1 MPRGKN
7 LKDNDVCWAVFSSSI
22 LNFSFAFKKSSVYFI
37 FCHCGCFCLL
47 VDVRGGRSTAARPV
61 KGHRSPRFLVVWR
74 DPSFASK

>member
-37 FCHCGCFCLL
+37 FSVI
-47 VDVRGGRSTAARPV
+47 VDVSVCWWT
-61 KGHRSPRFLVVWR
+61 
-74 DPSFASK
+74 